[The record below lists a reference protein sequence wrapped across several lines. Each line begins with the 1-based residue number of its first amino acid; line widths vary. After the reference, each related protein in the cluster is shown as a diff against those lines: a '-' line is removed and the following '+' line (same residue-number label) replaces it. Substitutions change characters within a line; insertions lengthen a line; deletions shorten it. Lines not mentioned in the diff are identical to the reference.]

1 VAGIYDIKAHKR
13 ESKNVYHKEVYTLTS
28 DVQIDNW
35 FNYYSYYETDEE
47 GKMEIR
53 PAHNLV
59 AGREYYQR
67 EEYIVLEDLSAEQLS
82 VEDAL
87 E

>member
-1 VAGIYDIKAHKR
+1 
-13 ESKNVYHKEVYTLTS
+13 
-28 DVQIDNW
+28 
-35 FNYYSYYETDEE
+35 
-47 GKMEIR
+47 MEIR

-82 VEDAL
+82 AEDAL